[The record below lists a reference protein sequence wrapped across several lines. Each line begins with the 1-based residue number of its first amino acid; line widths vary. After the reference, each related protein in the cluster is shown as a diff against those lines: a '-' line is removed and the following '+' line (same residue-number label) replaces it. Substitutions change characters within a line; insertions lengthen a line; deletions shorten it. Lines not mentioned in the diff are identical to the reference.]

1 MLFRVTT
8 YGTPTPLRR
17 MIVKEANETV
27 AVVVNK
33 VGKVQLHS
41 SQHQHG

>member
-17 MIVKEANETV
+17 MMVQEANVTV

-41 SQHQHG
+41 SQHG

>member
-17 MIVKEANETV
+17 MMMMVQEANVTV

-41 SQHQHG
+41 SQHG